1 MAKYHILTDTA
12 SDIPKDLVKEYDIRI
27 LPMCVI
33 HKTTSFLEGVN
44 LDLPKLDSLIKETGE
59 LSKTAATS
67 PQAFKEV
74 FEAYPED
81 EIVIFTGI
89 GSGFSASHNNAVE
102 ASKNMKN
109 VYVIDSQT
117 LSSGIAVFVLNIA
130 KWVKEGKEIDEILT
144 LASDLRE
151 RLMVFFALDTLEYMA
166 KGGRCSSLQ
175 KFAATLL
182 KIHPIIRVKDNRAGV
197 GQKPRGKYEKAVEV
211 MNQMF
216 KDDLDNN
223 NVDPAF
229 AFVTT
234 TLGYKDQEVMFN
246 FAKPLAKSVNL
257 LKGQAGCVVY
267 SHCGPRTTG
276 YCYAVNKVNK
286 K

>member
-1 MAKYHILTDTA
+1 MTKYHILTDTA
-12 SDIPKDLVKEYDIRI
+12 SDIPKDLVKEYNIRI
-27 LPMCVI
+27 LPMSVI
-33 HKTTSFLEGVN
+33 HKTTSFLEGVD

-67 PQAFKEV
+67 PQTFKEV

-216 KDDLDNN
+216 KDDLDSN

-234 TLGYKDQEVMFN
+234 TLGYSDQEVMYN
-246 FAKPLAKSVNL
+246 FAKPLAKNVNL

>member
-67 PQAFKEV
+67 PQTFKEV

-216 KDDLDNN
+216 KDDLDND

-234 TLGYKDQEVMFN
+234 TLGYEDQEVMYN
-246 FAKPLAKSVNL
+246 FAKPLSKNVNL